1 MGGTQDSHFTSL
13 PTASGLYLHLA
24 QQKSSACQAQ
34 ISEIPSQNNKF
45 PMGREGTTLSHLPFL
60 VLKPVCEERSPV
72 TSCRIWE
79 HNTDIL
85 CSALVL
91 TCNLNPDTQYNRSFF
106 KALVNLQVPDTGG
119 SI

>member
-45 PMGREGTTLSHLPFL
+45 PMGREGTTLSHLLFGFEASMWRKISSDQL
-60 VLKPVCEERSPV
+60 
-72 TSCRIWE
+72 
-79 HNTDIL
+79 
-85 CSALVL
+85 
-91 TCNLNPDTQYNRSFF
+91 
-106 KALVNLQVPDTGG
+106 
-119 SI
+119 